1 MEKLTDLKDL
11 NRMANTLRKDV
22 IEMLVEAQSGH
33 VAGAL
38 GLADIATALYFNV
51 LQKLDPANP
60 ESPERDRLFISC
72 GHTNPI
78 WYAAMARAGF
88 FPVEQ
93 LKTLR
98 KLGTRL
104 QGHLE
109 RGSLPG
115 IESSAAS
122 LGQGLSIACGCAYAA
137 FMDNKRYQ
145 TYCVVS
151 DGELDEGS
159 VWEAAAFAGH
169 YKLQYLT
176 TIIDR
181 NNIQIDGYTE
191 DVMTKEPIDTKFE
204 AFGWH
209 VIDVDGHNIETIIDA
224 CREAKAIIEKPVC
237 IIGHTIAGKGVDFME
252 FDYRWHGSPPG
263 KTETER
269 SPKADRQAEEALE
282 QLRTLQG
289 KIDNVDC
296 C

>member
-1 MEKLTDLKDL
+1 MKRLTELKDL
-11 NRMANTLRKDV
+11 RRMASTLRQDV
-22 IEMLVEAQSGH
+22 IQMLETAKSGH
-33 VAGAL
+33 AAGSL
-38 GLADIATALYFNV
+38 DLADIATALYFNV
-51 LQKLDPANP
+51 LENFGPQEINNP
-60 ESPERDRLFISC
+60 DRDRLYISC

-88 FPVEQ
+88 FPVEE

-122 LGQGLSIACGCAYAA
+122 LGQGLSISCGSAYAA
-137 FMDNKRYQ
+137 YMDRKRYQ
-145 TYCVVS
+145 TYCILS

-159 VWEAAAFAGH
+159 VWEAVGFAGH
-169 YKLQYLT
+169 YRLQHLT
-176 TIIDR
+176 AIIDR

-191 DVMTKEPIDTKFE
+191 DVMTKEPIDEKFE

-209 VIDVDGHNIETIIDA
+209 VIDVDGHNIEHVIDA

-237 IIGHTIAGKGVDFME
+237 IIAHTIAGKGVDYME
-252 FDYRWHGSPPG
+252 FDYRWHGAPPG
-263 KTETER
+263 GTETER
-269 SPKADRQAEEALE
+269 APKLEEQGIVALK
-282 QLRTLQG
+282 QLRTMHG
-289 KIDNVDC
+289 KIDNSDC

>member
-1 MEKLTDLKDL
+1 MKKLTDLKDL
-11 NRMANTLRKDV
+11 NRMANTLRQDI

-33 VAGAL
+33 VAGPL
-38 GLADIATALYFNV
+38 GLADVAASLYFNT
-51 LQKLDPANP
+51 LENMDPENVDNP
-60 ESPERDRLFISC
+60 DRDRLYISC
-72 GHTNPI
+72 GHTNPV
-78 WYAAMARAGF
+78 WYAAMARAGY
-88 FPVEQ
+88 FPVEE

-98 KLGTRL
+98 KFGTRL

-115 IESSAAS
+115 IESSSAS

-145 TYCVVS
+145 TYCVFS

-159 VWEAAAFAGH
+159 IWEAAQFAGH

-176 TIIDR
+176 AILDR

-191 DVMTKEPIDTKFE
+191 NVMAKEPIDQKFE

-209 VIDVDGHNIETIIDA
+209 VIDVDGHNIEHIIDA
-224 CREAKAIIEKPVC
+224 CKEAKAIIEKPVL
-237 IIGHTIAGKGVDFME
+237 IIAHTIAGKGVDFME

-263 KTETER
+263 KGDTER
-269 SPKADRQAEEALE
+269 SPKPEKQGDEALK
-282 QLRTLQG
+282 QLRTLNG